1 MDAEAPKMTTN
12 LERYFAGLA
21 LLVLLLLFTN
31 ITFFSYQ
38 FATARS
44 GHLDVANDMF
54 LWNFVI
60 SAGYFFLYVILILA
74 NTEHFFERGSATSK
88 QFLFIF
94 FFAIALAVLTYEVVT
109 SHFRSSSIG
118 SLVTVSAPAI
128 ALALLATLFDLSVG
142 NAPPFRGW
150 GPKAQLTWQ
159 PVFKEAIKNDFAI
172 VSCLAV
178 LLFSAVIFEYASVDP
193 KKTRD
198 FAGIFIVSAEAY
210 ILCMGT
216 ALFTVESLYPYVQRM
231 LNR

>member
-1 MDAEAPKMTTN
+1 MTTN

-21 LLVLLLLFTN
+21 LVVLLLLFAN

-38 FATARS
+38 FATASS
-44 GHLDVANDMF
+44 GHLDIANDMF

-74 NTEHFFERGSATSK
+74 NIDHFFEQGTATSK

-94 FFAIALAVLTYEVVT
+94 LFAIALALLTYEVVA
-109 SHFRSSSIG
+109 SHFRTSSIG
-118 SLVTVSAPAI
+118 SLVTVSTPAI
-128 ALALLATLFDLSVG
+128 ALAVLAMLFDLSVG

-150 GPKAQLTWQ
+150 GPKAQATWQ

-178 LLFSAVIFEYASVDP
+178 LLFSSIIFEYASVDP
-193 KKTRD
+193 KKSRD

-216 ALFTVESLYPYVQRM
+216 ALFTVESLSPYVQRFFS
-231 LNR
+231 R